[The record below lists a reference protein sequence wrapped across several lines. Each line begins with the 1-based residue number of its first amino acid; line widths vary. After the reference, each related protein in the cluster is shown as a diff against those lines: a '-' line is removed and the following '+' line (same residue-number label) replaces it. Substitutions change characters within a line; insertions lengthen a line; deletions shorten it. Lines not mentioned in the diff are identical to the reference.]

1 MKAPVDYILHLADNA
16 LVLGQR
22 NAEWCGHGPILE
34 EDLALANNSLDLIGQ
49 ARLLYQHAAEQ
60 INADGALAQRF
71 AHLQGALRKDDD
83 GVVRLDPVEG
93 KKLVKHLLSLTKS
106 ISFALLD

>member
-1 MKAPVDYILHLADNA
+1 VKID
-16 LVLGQR
+16 
-22 NAEWCGHGPILE
+22 
-34 EDLALANNSLDLIGQ
+34 
-49 ARLLYQHAAEQ
+49 AAEAAE
-60 INADGALAQRF
+60 IAVEAAQLI

-93 KKLVKHLLSLTKS
+93 RKLVKHLLSLTKS

>member
-1 MKAPVDYILHLADNA
+1 MKIDAT
-16 LVLGQR
+16 
-22 NAEWCGHGPILE
+22 E
-34 EDLALANNSLDLIGQ
+34 
-49 ARLLYQHAAEQ
+49 AAE
-60 INADGALAQRF
+60 IAVEAAQLI
-71 AHLQGALRKDDD
+71 AHLQNALRKDDD